1 MKICRKICQKVIMNQ
16 LPLLVLVSQGNNL
29 GLGSYKNRR
38 QISYEML

>member
-16 LPLLVLVSQGNNL
+16 LPLLDLESRGKNL
-29 GLGSYKNRR
+29 GLGLYKDRR